1 MIIIKYPEETPPEE
15 LQELMNILH
24 KKDERIIAIPSII
37 EVILDAP
44 LDELIKMRY
53 MIDGIL
59 NERLGK

>member
-1 MIIIKYPEETPPEE
+1 MIIIKYPEETPSEE
-15 LQELMNILH
+15 LQELINILH
-24 KKDERIIAIPSII
+24 KKDERIIVIPSAI

-53 MIDGIL
+53 MVDGIL